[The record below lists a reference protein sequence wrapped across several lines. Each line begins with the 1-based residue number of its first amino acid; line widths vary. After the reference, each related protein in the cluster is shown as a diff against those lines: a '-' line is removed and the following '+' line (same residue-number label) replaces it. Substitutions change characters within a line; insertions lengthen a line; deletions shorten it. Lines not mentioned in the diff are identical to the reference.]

1 MKKFISPLIVFAGAF
16 TATLLFQK
24 YTFAWQEYEGLFLWS
39 ADYFSSMFQKPWP
52 VSGIIGDWLTQFFR
66 FGVYAPLT
74 VGLGVMLAFILVRSI
89 LGRFSLGHDVFPAIA
104 SCGFWLFVAFAPT
117 AKRGVA
123 AILIIFGIW
132 ILSRLLPSRQNRNR
146 GWIFTLAIT
155 AGTFLFLF
163 LSTDISE
170 REANAELCTATAM
183 ADWDRV
189 LTVATPEACEKDR
202 SMMPFAFLAL
212 GEKGQLGNRLFNYPV
227 QSQRDF
233 DMSGIEDSYPTLFFK
248 GCLYQALSC
257 PNESMHNFFQLATLQ
272 EHGQSFLVIRH
283 LIADCFLNGDYDLV
297 KKYCSVLSRS
307 TLHSQYVKYFLGLT
321 EKGTPHAPDSVT
333 FRKTVPLISQDPLYN
348 LFLFEGTG
356 MHSVSSMDRLLCTL
370 LIQRQPERFR
380 DLFMSVKHMYPII
393 PRYYEEALVIAGGA
407 DNLIST
413 STSKRYSDLQ
423 WDPDTYWFYYMSGN

>member
-1 MKKFISPLIVFAGAF
+1 MRILAFRGLRPYGKAGCR
-16 TATLLFQK
+16 
-24 YTFAWQEYEGLFLWS
+24 S
-39 ADYFSSMFQKPWP
+39 NPDYFWYMDTLK
-52 VSGIIGDWLTQFFR
+52 
-66 FGVYAPLT
+66 A
-74 VGLGVMLAFILVRSI
+74 
-89 LGRFSLGHDVFPAIA
+89 
-104 SCGFWLFVAFAPT
+104 VAFPPESEQRMDLQDFRRELDEIDT
-117 AKRGVA
+117 ELLRLFCRRM
-123 AILIIFGIW
+123 AIV
-132 ILSRLLPSRQNRNR
+132 
-146 GWIFTLAIT
+146 
-155 AGTFLFLF
+155 
-163 LSTDISE
+163 E
-170 REANAELCTATAM
+170 EANAELCTATAM

-413 STSKRYSDLQ
+413 STSRRYSDLQ